1 MTRGPAVG
9 RGIALLR
16 GPGRAGAL
24 ALVAG
29 ALVLRIIDPGVIT
42 ELRVRSFDLVERVWP
57 RAADSARVAIIDI
70 DEKSL
75 ARYGQWPWSRH
86 KVAELLRRIAQGKP
100 RVVGIDIIFA
110 DRDRLSPDEIARELP
125 GLPPALADALAQLP
139 PSDRD
144 LAEAIAA
151 VPTVLSFAPSHEEMA
166 RNSAPLR
173 LAPIRQAGDDPT
185 PFLKSY
191 KSLVQSQPDLRAA
204 ALAAGSDGVEPD
216 PDGVVRRLALAVTYK
231 QTIVPSFAVE
241 VVRVGG
247 GERSIVIDTGAL
259 GIEDF
264 RIGGTTIP
272 TDRRGRAILHFA
284 PSQARYFSASDVLDA
299 AFDPA
304 ELRGQ
309 VVLLGVAGVGI
320 AGLRETPLGLVRA
333 VDLHAQLI
341 ESILLGDLLRRPPF
355 LDWFELATALVAGL
369 VVIWLLRYAK
379 PVRAVG
385 VALAIAAALFGVE
398 LVLFRFADLLFD
410 STFPSLTLLGALGV
424 MLVGNLRATQG
435 ELVRE
440 REAKQRVEGEL
451 AAAQAIQMGLL
462 PRRFPAFPDRHDID
476 VYARIEPARMVGGD
490 LYDYLLIGESS
501 RLFFLIADVA
511 GKGIAAALLMAVT
524 KEVIRDAVL
533 TFGPA
538 LDRILAEANRKTA
551 AASAEL
557 QSEGGVF
564 VTAFAG
570 ILDLGSGEVDF
581 ASAGH
586 DAPFVLGGKTG
597 LRRLVTEGG
606 PPLGAVDDFRFPID
620 HDRIEPG
627 EILLLYTDG
636 ITEAENANH
645 TLYSSKRLIIAL
657 GKAPVADAQHV
668 VAAIIDDVSRFVGGA
683 EQADDMTVLAL
694 RRVGGGAAT

>member
-1 MTRGPAVG
+1 MG
-9 RGIALLR
+9 RSIALLR
-16 GPGRAGAL
+16 GPGRAAAL
-24 ALVAG
+24 ALVAA
-29 ALVLRIIDPGVIT
+29 ALVLRIIDPGIIT

-57 RAADSARVAIIDI
+57 RAGDSARVAIVDI

-75 ARYGQWPWSRH
+75 ARYGQWPWPWHR
-86 KVAELLRRIAQGKP
+86 VAELVRRIAQGNP
-100 RVVGIDIIFA
+100 RVLGIDVVFA
-110 DRDRLSPDEIARELP
+110 EPDRLSPTEIARELP
-125 GLPPALADALAQLP
+125 GLPPAVTDALAQLP
-139 PSDRD
+139 PSERD
-144 LAEAIAA
+144 LAEAMAA
-151 VPTVLSFAPSHEEMA
+151 VPTVLALAPSHEEA
-166 RNSAPLR
+166 APDSDPLRPAPLR
-173 LAPIRQAGDDPT
+173 QAGGDPK

-191 KSLVQSQPDLRAA
+191 KSLVQSQPDLRAVA
-204 ALAAGSDGVEPD
+204 QAAGEIAVEPD
-216 PDGVVRRLALAVTYK
+216 SDGVVRRLALAVAYQ
-231 QTIVPSFAVE
+231 QTIVPSFALE
-241 VVRVGG
+241 VLRVAG

-284 PSQARYFSASDVLDA
+284 PSQARSISASDVLDP

-309 VVLLGVAGVGI
+309 LVLLGVAGVGI
-320 AGLRETPLGLVRA
+320 TGLRQTPLGLVRA
-333 VDLHAQLI
+333 VDLHAELI
-341 ESILLGDLLRRPPF
+341 ESILFNALLHRPSY
-355 LDWFELATALVAGL
+355 LDWFELAAALAAGL
-369 VVIWLLRYAK
+369 VVIWLLRYAR
-379 PVRAVG
+379 PLRAVG
-385 VALAIAAALFGVE
+385 IAVAITAALFGAE
-398 LVLFRFADLLFD
+398 LMLFRFADLLFD
-410 STFPSLTLLGALGV
+410 STFPALTLSCALGA
-424 MLVGNLRATQG
+424 MLVGNLRATQV

-451 AAAQAIQMGLL
+451 AAAQVIQMGLL

-490 LYDYLLIGESS
+490 LYDYLLIGGSS

-524 KEVIRDAVL
+524 KEVVRDAVL

-557 QSEGGVF
+557 QNEGGVF

-570 ILDLGSGEVDF
+570 ILDLGSGEVAY

-586 DAPFVLGGKTG
+586 DSPFVLGGAAG
-597 LRRLVTEGG
+597 LRQLVTEGG
-606 PPLGAVDDFRFPID
+606 PPLGAVEDFRFPID
-620 HDRIEPG
+620 HDRIELG
-627 EILLLYTDG
+627 EVLLLFTDG
-636 ITEAENANH
+636 VTEAENADH
-645 TLYSSKRLIIAL
+645 KLYSSERLAKAL
-657 GKAPVADAQHV
+657 ATAATVDAQHV
-668 VAAIIDDVSRFVGGA
+668 VAAVIDDVSRFVGDA

-694 RRVGGGAAT
+694 RRVGAAATGP

>member
-1 MTRGPAVG
+1 V
-9 RGIALLR
+9 
-16 GPGRAGAL
+16 
-24 ALVAG
+24 
-29 ALVLRIIDPGVIT
+29 VI
-42 ELRVRSFDLVERVWP
+42 V
-57 RAADSARVAIIDI
+57 DI

-75 ARYGQWPWSRH
+75 ARHGQWPWSRRL
-86 KVAELLRRIAQGKP
+86 VAELVRRIAQGNP
-100 RVVGIDIIFA
+100 RVVGIDILFA

-125 GLPPALADALAQLP
+125 GLPPALAAALAQLP

-144 LAEAIAA
+144 LAEAMAE
-151 VPTVLSFAPSHEEMA
+151 VPTVLALAPSHEETA
-166 RNSAPLR
+166 QDSGLIRP
-173 LAPIRQAGDDPT
+173 APIRQAGDDPR

-191 KSLVQSQPDLRAA
+191 KSLVESQPDLRKAA
-204 ALAAGSDGVEPD
+204 MTAGSIGVEPD
-216 PDGVVRRLALAVTYK
+216 ADGVVRRLTLAVIYQ
-231 QTIVPSFAVE
+231 QTIVPSFALE
-241 VVRVGG
+241 VVRVGS
-247 GERSIVIDTGAL
+247 GERAIVIDTGAL
-259 GIEDF
+259 GIERF

-272 TDRRGRAILHFA
+272 TDRRGRAIVHFA
-284 PSQARYFSASDVLDA
+284 PSPARYFSASDVLDP

-304 ELRGQ
+304 EFRGQ

-341 ESILLGDLLRRPPF
+341 ESILFGDLLRRPPF
-355 LDWFELATALVAGL
+355 LDWFELAAALVAGL
-369 VVIWLLRYAK
+369 VVIWVLPYAR

-385 VALAIAAALFGVE
+385 IAVALVAALFGAE
-398 LVLFRFADLLFD
+398 LMLFRFADLLFD
-410 STFPSLTLLGALGV
+410 STFPALTLLCALGV
-424 MLVGNLRATQG
+424 MLVGSLRAAQV
-435 ELVRE
+435 ELFRE

-490 LYDYLLIGESS
+490 LYDYLLIGGSS

-524 KEVIRDAVL
+524 KEVVRDAVL

-570 ILDLGSGEVDF
+570 FLDLALCPRRRRRLAATRHRRWSAAWCGRGVPLSDRSRPDRAWRGLAAFYRRGHRSGE
-581 ASAGH
+581 
-586 DAPFVLGGKTG
+586 
-597 LRRLVTEGG
+597 RR
-606 PPLGAVDDFRFPID
+606 P
-620 HDRIEPG
+620 
-627 EILLLYTDG
+627 
-636 ITEAENANH
+636 
-645 TLYSSKRLIIAL
+645 
-657 GKAPVADAQHV
+657 
-668 VAAIIDDVSRFVGGA
+668 
-683 EQADDMTVLAL
+683 
-694 RRVGGGAAT
+694 

>member
-1 MTRGPAVG
+1 VTRNPAVG
-9 RGIALLR
+9 WGIALLR
-16 GPGRAGAL
+16 GPGRAPAL
-24 ALVAG
+24 ALVAA
-29 ALVLRIIDPGVIT
+29 ALALRIIDPGIIT
-42 ELRVRSFDLVERVWP
+42 ELRVRCFDLVERVWP
-57 RAADSARVAIIDI
+57 RAVDSARVAVVDI

-75 ARYGQWPWSRH
+75 AQYGQWPWSRH
-86 KVAELLRRIAQGKP
+86 LVAELVRRIAHGNP
-100 RVVGIDIIFA
+100 RVIGIDILFA
-110 DRDRLSPDEIARELP
+110 DRDRLSPDEIARERP

-144 LAEAIAA
+144 LAEAIAE
-151 VPTVLSFAPSHEEMA
+151 VPTVLALAPSHEEMVQD
-166 RNSAPLR
+166 PGLLR
-173 LAPIRQAGDDPT
+173 PAPIRQAGDDPT
-185 PFLKSY
+185 PLLKSY
-191 KSLVQSQPDLRAA
+191 KSLVQSQPDLRDAA
-204 ALAAGSDGVEPD
+204 VATGSDGVEPD
-216 PDGVVRRLALAVTYK
+216 PDGVIRRLALAVTYK
-231 QTIVPSFAVE
+231 RTIVPSFALE
-241 VVRVGG
+241 VVRVGA
-247 GERSIVIDTGAL
+247 GEHAIVIDTGAL

-284 PSQARYFSASDVLDA
+284 PAPARYYSASDVLDA
-299 AFDPA
+299 AFDPT

-355 LDWFELATALVAGL
+355 LDWFEFATALAAAL
-369 VVIWLLRYAK
+369 VVIWLLRYAR

-385 VALAIAAALFGVE
+385 VALAIAVALFGVE

-410 STFPSLTLLGALGV
+410 STFPVLTLLGALGV
-424 MLVGNLRATQG
+424 MLVGTLRAAQV

-440 REAKQRVEGEL
+440 REAKQRVQGEL

-490 LYDYLLIGESS
+490 LYDYLLIGGSS

-524 KEVIRDAVL
+524 KEVVRDAVL

-538 LDRILAEANRKTA
+538 LDRILAEANRRTA

-557 QSEGGVF
+557 QGEGGVF

-570 ILDLGSGEVDF
+570 ILDLGSGEVAY

-586 DAPFVLGGKTG
+586 DSPFVLGGGAG
-597 LRRLVTEGG
+597 LRQLVTEGG
-606 PPLGAVDDFRFPID
+606 PPLGAVEDFGFPID
-620 HDRIEPG
+620 HDRIELG
-627 EILLLYTDG
+627 EVLLLFTDG
-636 ITEAENANH
+636 ITEAENAEH
-645 TLYSSKRLIIAL
+645 KLYSSERLAKTL
-657 GKAPVADAQHV
+657 ATATTVDAKHV
-668 VAAIIDDVSRFVGGA
+668 VAAVIDDVSRFVGGA

-694 RRVGGGAAT
+694 RRVGGGAI

>member
-1 MTRGPAVG
+1 MTGDPAVG

-16 GPGRAGAL
+16 GPGRASAL

-29 ALVLRIIDPGVIT
+29 ALVLRVIDPGIIT

-57 RAADSARVAIIDI
+57 REANSARVAVVDI

-75 ARYGQWPWSRH
+75 AQDGQWPWPRYR
-86 KVAELLRRIAQGKP
+86 VAELVRRIAQGKP
-100 RVVGIDIIFA
+100 RVLGIDILFA
-110 DRDRLSPDEIARELP
+110 ERDRLSPTEIARELP
-125 GLPPALADALAQLP
+125 DLPPALSEALAQLP

-144 LAEAIAA
+144 LDDAIAM
-151 VPTVLSFAPSHEEMA
+151 VPTVLSLAPSHEEVA
-166 RNSAPLR
+166 QDSGRLR
-173 LAPIRQAGDDPT
+173 PAPIRQAGDDPR

-191 KSLVQSQPDLRAA
+191 RSLVQSQPDLRDA
-204 ALAAGSDGVEPD
+204 ALAAGAIGVEPD
-216 PDGVVRRLALAVTYK
+216 ADGVVRRLALAVAHQ
-231 QTIVPSFAVE
+231 QTIVPSFALE
-241 VVRVGG
+241 VVRVGAD
-247 GERSIVIDTGAL
+247 EHAIVIDTGAL
-259 GIEDF
+259 GIERF
-264 RIGGTTIP
+264 RIGGITIP
-272 TDRRGRAILHFA
+272 TDRRGRAILHFS
-284 PSQARYFSASDVLDA
+284 PSQARYISASDVLDP

-304 ELRGQ
+304 ELRGR

-320 AGLRETPLGLVRA
+320 AGLRQTPLGLVRA

-341 ESILLGDLLRRPPF
+341 ESILLNDLLHRPPF
-355 LDWFELATALVAGL
+355 LDWFELAAALAAGL
-369 VVIWLLRYAK
+369 VVIWLLRYGR
-379 PVRAVG
+379 PLRAVAIA
-385 VALAIAAALFGVE
+385 VALAAGLFVLE
-398 LVLFRFADLLFD
+398 LALFRFADLLFD
-410 STFPSLTLLGALGV
+410 STFPVLTLLGALGI
-424 MLVGNLRATQG
+424 MLVGSLRAAQA
-435 ELVRE
+435 ELARE
-440 REAKQRVEGEL
+440 REATLRVEGEL

-490 LYDYLLIGESS
+490 LYDYLLIGGSS

-524 KEVIRDAVL
+524 KEVVRDAVL

-570 ILDLGSGEVDF
+570 ILDLGSGEVTY

-586 DAPFVLGGKTG
+586 DSPFVLGGGSG
-597 LRRLVTEGG
+597 LRQLATEGG

-627 EILLLYTDG
+627 EVLLLFTDG
-636 ITEAENANH
+636 ITEAENADH
-645 TLYSSKRLIIAL
+645 ALYSSDRLARAL
-657 GKAPVADAQHV
+657 AAAATVDAQHV
-668 VAAIIDDVSRFVGGA
+668 VAAVIDDVVRFVGGA

-694 RRVGGGAAT
+694 RRVDATAT

>member
-1 MTRGPAVG
+1 
-9 RGIALLR
+9 
-16 GPGRAGAL
+16 
-24 ALVAG
+24 
-29 ALVLRIIDPGVIT
+29 
-42 ELRVRSFDLVERVWP
+42 
-57 RAADSARVAIIDI
+57 
-70 DEKSL
+70 
-75 ARYGQWPWSRH
+75 
-86 KVAELLRRIAQGKP
+86 
-100 RVVGIDIIFA
+100 
-110 DRDRLSPDEIARELP
+110 
-125 GLPPALADALAQLP
+125 
-139 PSDRD
+139 
-144 LAEAIAA
+144 
-151 VPTVLSFAPSHEEMA
+151 
-166 RNSAPLR
+166 
-173 LAPIRQAGDDPT
+173 
-185 PFLKSY
+185 
-191 KSLVQSQPDLRAA
+191 
-204 ALAAGSDGVEPD
+204 
-216 PDGVVRRLALAVTYK
+216 
-231 QTIVPSFAVE
+231 
-241 VVRVGG
+241 
-247 GERSIVIDTGAL
+247 
-259 GIEDF
+259 
-264 RIGGTTIP
+264 
-272 TDRRGRAILHFA
+272 
-284 PSQARYFSASDVLDA
+284 
-299 AFDPA
+299 
-304 ELRGQ
+304 

-341 ESILLGDLLRRPPF
+341 ESILLGDLLRRPPI
-355 LDWFELATALVAGL
+355 LDWFELAAAFGVGL
-369 VVIWLLRYAK
+369 VVIWLLRYAR
-379 PVRAVG
+379 PVRAVS
-385 VALAIAAALFGVE
+385 VALAIALALFGVE

-410 STFPSLTLLGALGV
+410 STFPALTLLGALGV

-490 LYDYLLIGESS
+490 LYDYLLIEESS

-557 QSEGGVF
+557 QSAGGVF

-586 DAPFVLGGKTG
+586 DAPFVLGGKTS

-606 PPLGAVDDFRFPID
+606 PPLGAVDEFCFPID

-636 ITEAENANH
+636 VTEAENANH
-645 TLYSSKRLIIAL
+645 TLYSSERLIIAL
-657 GKAPVADAQHV
+657 GKAPIVDAQHV
-668 VAAIIDDVSRFVGGA
+668 VTAVIDDVSRFVDGA

-694 RRVGGGAAT
+694 RRMGDGTAT